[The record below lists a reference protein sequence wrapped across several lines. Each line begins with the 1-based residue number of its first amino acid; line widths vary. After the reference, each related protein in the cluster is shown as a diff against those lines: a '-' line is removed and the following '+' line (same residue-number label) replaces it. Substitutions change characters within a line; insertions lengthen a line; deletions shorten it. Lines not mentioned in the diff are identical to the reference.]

1 MLFKVGLLIFAPPN
15 KAICL
20 DGFTSDG
27 AVAQLVEQRT
37 ENPCVPGSSPGG
49 ATKKQ
54 KPCKFNLQG
63 FFNDNT
69 FGKNQT
75 KTRFLFPPIYN
86 LDLSGN
92 ILPSHYLKQ
101 T

>member
-1 MLFKVGLLIFAPPN
+1 
-15 KAICL
+15 
-20 DGFTSDG
+20 
-27 AVAQLVEQRT
+27 
-37 ENPCVPGSSPGG
+37 
-49 ATKKQ
+49 
-54 KPCKFNLQG
+54 LQG
-63 FFNDNT
+63 FFNDST

-86 LDLSGN
+86 LDLFGN